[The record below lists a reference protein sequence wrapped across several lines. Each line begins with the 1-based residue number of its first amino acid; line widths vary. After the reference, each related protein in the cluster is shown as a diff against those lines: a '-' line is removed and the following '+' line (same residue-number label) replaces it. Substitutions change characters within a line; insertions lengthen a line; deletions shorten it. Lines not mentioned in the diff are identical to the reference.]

1 MSPTL
6 SSVFSSASSPYSTQ
20 ISHSTIDN
28 RTTILTVVLVSVGI
42 LLFAGAIFLTIWLR
56 KRRFSHD
63 SRSSDP
69 FSSTTNLTLKLS
81 ASHGTQI
88 TDPFHL
94 AARITPFGSPGGET
108 PRFKRSSS
116 SPMRIA
122 NRLPSG
128 AWHFADPRDPF
139 APAGVTDIDVLP
151 SQPSSPTISAMATP
165 YSRSRS
171 RKEREANALISTR
184 DKTEAVYPP
193 PAYSVTG
200 NSLLKEQEPGHG
212 PG

>member
-1 MSPTL
+1 MSPTF

-108 PRFKRSSS
+108 PRFSTSLLHTLS
-116 SPMRIA
+116 FF
-122 NRLPSG
+122 NLNNLG
-128 AWHFADPRDPF
+128 
-139 APAGVTDIDVLP
+139 
-151 SQPSSPTISAMATP
+151 QQ
-165 YSRSRS
+165 
-171 RKEREANALISTR
+171 NA
-184 DKTEAVYPP
+184 P
-193 PAYSVTG
+193 PAPRCASPIAYPLVHGTLLTLVTLLRLQELRTSTYCPRNRRRPPYQQWLPRIRDRARGKSVKPT
-200 NSLLKEQEPGHG
+200 L
-212 PG
+212 